1 MKNEHEK
8 KNTPEIEERIALINE
23 QIEQE
28 KEEKLVNLII
38 EIIVSSTLREHY
50 EKSDKIPAIQSTRT
64 K

>member
-1 MKNEHEK
+1 MKNEHEE

-23 QIEQE
+23 QREQE

-38 EIIVSSTLREHY
+38 EIIVSSTLRDYY